1 MLSYLALGNNEF
13 MSNAF
18 VPDENNQPIHLK
30 WRKEVVLNY
39 DKLCEENNHIE
50 AYKAHH
56 RYTNYGWN
64 WKKIAQFYDVSF
76 NPFCQLKN

>member
-1 MLSYLALGNNEF
+1 

-39 DKLCEENNHIE
+39 DNFREESNHIE
-50 AYKAHH
+50 ACKARH
-56 RYTNYGWN
+56 RYSKYGWS
-64 WKKIAQFYDVSF
+64 WKKIAQFYNVSF
-76 NPFCQLKN
+76 KLFASKKN